1 MNVIVIGNQNNKH
14 SNADFNNKIKAKL
27 FGSDKIVSMRLY
39 DKQYDE
45 NNPNWWKNI
54 RDSMQEMTEYNY
66 NIYRNNSLRCEHGG
80 KVVKYE

>member
-54 RDSMQEMTEYNY
+54 RNGMQEMTEKSYGDSY
-66 NIYRNNSLRCEHGG
+66 ESKLHKG
-80 KVVKYE
+80 KIVKYE